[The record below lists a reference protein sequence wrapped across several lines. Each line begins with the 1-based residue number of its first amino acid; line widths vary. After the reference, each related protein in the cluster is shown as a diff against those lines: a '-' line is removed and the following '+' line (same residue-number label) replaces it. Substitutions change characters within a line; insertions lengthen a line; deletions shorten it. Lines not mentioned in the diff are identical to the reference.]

1 MCTDRF
7 PRYSGVDN
15 LEVMMEAKNYNR
27 HLVQLITSYAKS
39 TRSLVDFGA
48 GTGTFARA
56 ISEQGYEVACV
67 EPDSYLREKLRS
79 DGFVVYSDITELS
92 KMSSDFIYTLNVLE
106 HIENDHQALFQLFA
120 TLRPGGR
127 LLVYVPAFAILY
139 TSMDRKV
146 GHYRRY
152 SRKSL
157 VGALHQAG
165 FQIDDARYVDCIGFL
180 ATLLYRL
187 TDNKEG
193 DINPRAL
200 RLYDRLAFPVSR
212 ALDRNFSRMFGKN
225 LLVYAR
231 RPESAPRSSKV

>member
-15 LEVMMEAKNYNR
+15 LDVMMEAKNYNR

-48 GTGTFARA
+48 GSGTFARA
-56 ISEQGYEVACV
+56 ISEQGYEVVCV
-67 EPDSYLREKLRS
+67 EPDSYLRKKLTS
-79 DGFVVYSDITELS
+79 EGLTVHSDIAELP
-92 KMSSDFIYTLNVLE
+92 KMASDFIYTLNVLE
-106 HIENDHQALFQLFA
+106 HIENDHQALLQLFA

-152 SRKSL
+152 SRHSL

-165 FQIDDARYVDCIGFL
+165 FQIDDARYVDCMGFL

-193 DINPRAL
+193 DINLSAL
-200 RLYDRLAFPVSR
+200 KLYDRLAFPVSR
-212 ALDRNFSRMFGKN
+212 ALDRSFSKWFGKN

-231 RPESAPRSSKV
+231 RPEGAPRSSYV